1 MPKGFWISLGLSAL
15 VLVGLHVEW
24 RLHRSALRRIPIRI
38 HVNGTRGKSS
48 VTRLI
53 AAMLRAHG
61 IPTVAKTTG
70 TTSRLI
76 LPDGSEC
83 PIPRDGPPNIKEL
96 ITTMRRAAALGA
108 RAVVFECMA
117 VSPDLQG
124 VAERRIVRPTIT
136 VVPTRDW
143 TTPTSRAARRRRS
156 PARSP

>member
-70 TTSRLI
+70 TTARLI
-76 LPDGSEC
+76 LPDGSER
-83 PIPRDGPPNIKEL
+83 PVFRDGRPTIREL
-96 ITTMRRAAALGA
+96 AWAMRRASREGVGA
-108 RAVVFECMA
+108 VDGA
-117 VSPDLQG
+117 
-124 VAERRIVRPTIT
+124 
-136 VVPTRDW
+136 
-143 TTPTSRAARRRRS
+143 
-156 PARSP
+156 PAHGPGQLADE